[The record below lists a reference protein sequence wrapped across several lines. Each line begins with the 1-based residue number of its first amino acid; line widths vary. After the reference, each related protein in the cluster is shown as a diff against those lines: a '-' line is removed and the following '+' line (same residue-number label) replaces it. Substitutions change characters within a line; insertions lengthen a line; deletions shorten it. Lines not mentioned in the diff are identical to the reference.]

1 MVRYGNRGHGV
12 WKLLLGC
19 LEFLIKIT
27 GSLIACGKIC
37 EAKGERKNNV
47 FWESPK
53 SQELT
58 HHFKVLMRRARYD

>member
-1 MVRYGNRGHGV
+1 
-12 WKLLLGC
+12 LLGC